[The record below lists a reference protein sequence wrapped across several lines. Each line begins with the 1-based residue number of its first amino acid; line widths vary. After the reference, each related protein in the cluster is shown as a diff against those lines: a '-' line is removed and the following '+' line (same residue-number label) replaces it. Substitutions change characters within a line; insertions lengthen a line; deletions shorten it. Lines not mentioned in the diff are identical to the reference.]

1 MGDLMGEL
9 DETGLKESENVLVYK
24 FCIVRGKNASL
35 IVMGQKP
42 ERDPD
47 RR

>member
-9 DETGLKESENVLVYK
+9 DNLKENESDLVYK

-35 IVMGQKP
+35 IGMGRKL